1 LRLRLIGALALT
13 LCAVALF
20 AQQPGQ
26 NGPQIESPFLPIPAA
41 ATDALVFRSRLN
53 DFEATDLAGRTWRSK
68 DLSGRVVVV
77 SIWSTWCLPC
87 RQEHP
92 ALQQFYEETK
102 SRSNIQ
108 VLTFSV
114 DQDPQKARRYLDE
127 HHLTFPVIVDWELE
141 KRLFQQVGGI
151 PQSWIIDR
159 EGRRSEPF
167 KAWTFGRVLLE
178 AEKLAYTIDQ
188 R

>member
-1 LRLRLIGALALT
+1 LRLRLIGATALALCT
-13 LCAVALF
+13 VALF
-20 AQQPGQ
+20 AQQM
-26 NGPQIESPFLPIPAA
+26 ESPFLPVPAS
-41 ATDALVFRSRLN
+41 ATDTLVFRNQLS
-53 DFEATDLAGRTWRSK
+53 DFEATDLAGKTWRSK
-68 DLSGRVVVV
+68 DLRGKVIFV

-92 ALQQFYEETK
+92 ALEQFYEQTK

-114 DQDPQKARRYLDE
+114 DRDPRQARAYLE
-127 HHLTFPVIVDWELE
+127 AHHLTFPVIEDWELE
-141 KRLFQQVGGI
+141 KRLFPQVGGI

-167 KAWTFGRVLLE
+167 NAWTFGRVLLE
-178 AEKLAYTIDQ
+178 AEKLAYAIDQ